1 MSIKITTPGFVRGN
15 VFWVT
20 PPDDVIGSEK
30 EKVRPG
36 VIISSDRGNSTSSTL
51 TVLLFTTAV
60 KRALSVNV
68 EVHKFVDC
76 AQNTVLCNHC
86 HTWDKSRF
94 GDYIG
99 RLTDVEMARV
109 ERAFCEANGISH
121 WGGTVEK
128 LQEDKERQALV
139 FAEHKQKLEADLL
152 EKDKEIQQLKEQ
164 IAQWELADQR
174 KAGTIAA
181 MTSQLFEADVKELLY
196 QKAVEEVAALR
207 WARSEEPAKK
217 VEEEPK
223 WLPACEQKVVPQGMI
238 NINECESKAL
248 RALGMS
254 QTAASEI
261 VSHRKKYGDYEHIE
275 DLLNLK
281 YFGKQ
286 MMAKYGG
293 FLTV

>member
-15 VFWVT
+15 VFWVE
-20 PPDDVIGSEK
+20 PPEELFPGEK

-36 VIISSDRGNSTSSTL
+36 VIISSDRGNASSPVL
-51 TVLLFTTAV
+51 TVLLFTTAD
-60 KRALSVNV
+60 RAKLSVNV
-68 EVHKFVDC
+68 EVHKFMATEHNV
-76 AQNTVLCNHC
+76 VLCNHC
-86 HTWDKSRF
+86 HTYSKARF
-94 GDYIG
+94 GDYLG
-99 RLTDVEMARV
+99 RLTDTEMARV

-121 WGGTVEK
+121 WGGTIEK

-152 EKDKEIQQLKEQ
+152 EKDKEIQRLKEQ
-164 IAQWELADQR
+164 ITQWELADQR

-207 WARSEEPAKK
+207 WARSGKPPEEKKPEPPKEEP
-217 VEEEPK
+217 VPV
-223 WLPACEQKVVPQGMI
+223 QQGVVNVNQ
-238 NINECESKAL
+238 CESKEL
-248 RALGMS
+248 KALGMR

-261 VSHRKKYGDYEHIE
+261 VSHRKKFGPYAQVE

-286 MMAKYGG
+286 MLAKYGG
-293 FLTV
+293 RLTV